1 MLSRQPNSW
10 IVINLPRD
18 ALQDMQQYGTIWHL
32 PINEKVLIWVFRNL
46 QWQME
51 QHFPEFPEKRTTLW
65 GTGIP
70 KFSGMSLGIIVSF
83 DFPPRIYEIFS
94 WMVHLFLRF
103 SRNFQG
109 NFCAILLLFQ
119 NFRKN
124 LVERKAPSVIAMSSW
139 GFLGLNHTWI
149 KFV

>member
-1 MLSRQPNSW
+1 MLSKTCNNIKKWAPSHQRSSDLSFQKFAVANGTAFSRIPRKEN
-10 IVINLPRD
+10 NLVRYRYT
-18 ALQDMQQYGTIWHL
+18 QI
-32 PINEKVLIWVFRNL
+32 FRNL
-46 QWQME
+46 W
-51 QHFPEFPEKRTTLW
+51 
-65 GTGIP
+65 
-70 KFSGMSLGIIVSF
+70 LGIIVSF

-124 LVERKAPSVIAMSSW
+124 PVERKAPSVIAMSSW
-139 GFLGLNHTWI
+139 GFLGLNHT
-149 KFV
+149 

>member
-1 MLSRQPNSW
+1 MLSKTCNNIKKWAPSHQRKSSDLSFQKFAVANGTAFSRIPRKEN
-10 IVINLPRD
+10 NLVRYRYT
-18 ALQDMQQYGTIWHL
+18 QI
-32 PINEKVLIWVFRNL
+32 FRNL
-46 QWQME
+46 W
-51 QHFPEFPEKRTTLW
+51 
-65 GTGIP
+65 
-70 KFSGMSLGIIVSF
+70 LGIIVSF

-124 LVERKAPSVIAMSSW
+124 LVERKAPSAIAMSSW
-139 GFLGLNHTWI
+139 GFLGLNHT
-149 KFV
+149 